1 MQVLRKLSLR
11 FKTVM
16 IAMTTSTLALAI
28 SGIFFTV
35 YDYRLAKQ
43 KTEEEFSVIAKI
55 LAERSTAALEFSD
68 VEQARENLT
77 ALQARSSVALG
88 CLYTND
94 DRLFAAFVRPS
105 YEQLECAEDWQTAR
119 ATHNDDYL
127 AISQIVTFDEAR
139 IGTLYLQAD
148 LGELREGLFLHA
160 ITSFFIVAFS
170 LFVTFLLA
178 VRLQSFVTIPIRRLQ
193 DTVIKIRQSDNYSL
207 RAEKTTEDELGDLV
221 DAFNGMVAKIEHD
234 NIALRESE
242 DRFRTLTASSPIGV
256 FQTDADGQY
265 MYVNTRWREITN
277 IFDIY
282 LTQEAWVK
290 SLHPEERFGVLTK
303 WKEAVSKGEEFR
315 LEYRLLRDDG
325 TEVNVICHAKP
336 LHDSAGLPSGYLGS
350 LSDISELKSVQS
362 QLEQLALYDPLTK
375 LANRHLF
382 RNRLEK
388 AIKNCHRSQAKLA
401 ILFLDI
407 DHFKKI
413 NDTMGHDQGDELLR
427 AIAHRLRFCTRPG
440 DTVARMGGDE
450 FTILVPEIQHA
461 HEADAIARK
470 VLDVL
475 KVPIRLTG
483 TEVIITTSIGIT
495 VGLDDADDANT
506 LLKNADLAMYRAK
519 AHGRDNYQFF
529 SNEMNV
535 ELTRQLAL
543 EGELRQA
550 LQQNQFQL
558 YFQPQIDLVNDR
570 LVGFEALLRWVHP
583 QKGFIPP
590 SEFIPVAEDSGLILP
605 LGEWVLRT
613 ACEHIRIFRERGLL
627 PENGHVAVNLSPR
640 QFHDPNLLTVI
651 RDLLQTTGIRSN
663 ELEIEITE
671 SLLMTNVENTIVTL
685 NELKE
690 LGIILA
696 IDDFGTGYS
705 SLNYLKRLPIHIL
718 KVDRS
723 FVMDIPN
730 DVDDM
735 EITAAVI
742 AMAHKLGLKV
752 VAEGVEQEAQAD
764 FLKDNLCDFVQGY
777 FYGKPMPVSAL
788 YDGISA
794 LKGGTEPP
802 PPDIVITG
810 R

>member
-1 MQVLRKLSLR
+1 MQVLRKLSIR
-11 FKTVM
+11 FKTIM

-28 SGIFFTV
+28 SGVFFTL
-35 YDYRLAKQ
+35 YDYKIAQ
-43 KTEEEFSVIAKI
+43 TKTEEELKVITRI
-55 LAERSTAALEFSD
+55 LADRSAAALAFGDE
-68 VEQARENLT
+68 EQARQNLA
-77 ALQARSSVALG
+77 ALQARSSVIIG
-88 CLYTND
+88 CLYDDN
-94 DRLFAAFVRPS
+94 DRLFAAFIRSSYDVR
-105 YEQLECAEDWQTAR
+105 ECQSLLPRKR
-119 ATHNDDYL
+119 AMRDNVDL
-127 AISQIVTFDEAR
+127 VIAQEVLLDENQV
-139 IGTLYLQAD
+139 GTLLVTSD
-148 LGELREGLFLHA
+148 LGDLRESMFLHF
-160 ITSFFIVAFS
+160 ITS
-170 LFVTFLLA
+170 LFVIGFSIFVSFLLA
-178 VRLQSFVTIPIRRLQ
+178 VRLQGFITQPIRHLQ

-207 RAEKTTEDELGDLV
+207 RAGKITEDELGDLV
-221 DAFNGMVAKIEHD
+221 DAFNGMVAKIEND

-242 DRFRTLTASSPIGV
+242 DRFRTLTASSPVGV
-256 FQTDADGQY
+256 FQTDNEGQY
-265 MYVNTRWREITN
+265 IYVNARWREITN
-277 IFDIY
+277 VYDIH
-282 LTQEAWVK
+282 LTQEAWIK
-290 SLHPEERFGVLTK
+290 SLHPEERFNVLTR
-303 WKEAVSKGEEFR
+303 WKEAVNKAEEFR
-315 LEYRLLRDDG
+315 MEYRLLRDDG

-336 LHDSAGLPSGYLGS
+336 LFDADGVVNGYLGS
-350 LSDISELKSVQS
+350 LSDITELKSVQS

-388 AIKNCHRSQAKLA
+388 AIRNCHRTQQKLA

-450 FTILVPEIQHA
+450 FTILVPEIQHS

-483 TEVIITTSIGIT
+483 NELIITTSIGIT
-495 VGLDDADDANT
+495 IGLDDAEDANT

-519 AHGRDNYQFF
+519 AQGRDNYQFF

-543 EGELRQA
+543 ESEIRQA
-550 LQQNQFQL
+550 LQHLQFQL
-558 YFQPQIDLVNDR
+558 YFQPQMDLRENR
-570 LVGFEALLRWVHP
+570 LIGYEALLRWMHP
-583 QKGFIPP
+583 KKGFIPP
-590 SEFIPVAEDSGLILP
+590 AEFIPVAEDSGLILP

-613 ACEHIRIFRERGLL
+613 AFEHIRLFTERGLL
-627 PENGHVAVNLSPR
+627 PEDGHVAVNLSPR
-640 QFHDPNLLTVI
+640 QFHDPNLITVI
-651 RDLLQTTGIRSN
+651 RDLLQTTGIKSHQL
-663 ELEIEITE
+663 ELEITE
-671 SLLMTNVENTIVTL
+671 SLLMDNIDSTILTL

-705 SLNYLKRLPIHIL
+705 SLNYLKRLPIHVL

-723 FVMDIPN
+723 FVMDIPQ
-730 DVDDM
+730 DKDDM

-742 AMAHKLGLKV
+742 AMAHKLGLQV
-752 VAEGVEQEAQAD
+752 VAEGVELEAQAV
-764 FLKDNLCDFVQGY
+764 FLLENNCDFVQGY
-777 FYGKPMPVSAL
+777 FYGKPQPLSAL
-788 YDGISA
+788 IENHQGKVS
-794 LKGGTEPP
+794 GQS
-802 PPDIVITG
+802 

>member
-1 MQVLRKLSLR
+1 MQLLRKLSIR
-11 FKTVM
+11 FKTIM

-28 SGIFFTV
+28 SGVFFTL
-35 YDYRLAKQ
+35 YDYKIAQ
-43 KTEEEFSVIAKI
+43 TKTEEELKVITRI
-55 LAERSTAALEFSD
+55 LADRSAAALAFGDE
-68 VEQARENLT
+68 EQARQNLA
-77 ALQARSSVALG
+77 ALQARSSVIIG
-88 CLYTND
+88 CLYDDN
-94 DRLFAAFVRPS
+94 DRLFAAFIRSSYDVR
-105 YEQLECAEDWQTAR
+105 ECQSLLPR
-119 ATHNDDYL
+119 KL
-127 AISQIVTFDEAR
+127 ALRDNVDLVIAQEVLLDENQV
-139 IGTLYLQAD
+139 GTLLVTSD
-148 LGELREGLFLHA
+148 LGDLRESMFLHF
-160 ITSFFIVAFS
+160 ITS
-170 LFVTFLLA
+170 LFVIGFSIFVSFLLA
-178 VRLQSFVTIPIRRLQ
+178 VRLQGFITQPIRHLQ

-207 RAEKTTEDELGDLV
+207 RAGKITEDELGDLV
-221 DAFNGMVAKIEHD
+221 DAFNGMVAKIEND

-242 DRFRTLTASSPIGV
+242 DRFRTLTASSPVGV
-256 FQTDADGQY
+256 FQTDNEGQY
-265 MYVNTRWREITN
+265 IYVNARWREITN
-277 IFDIY
+277 VYDIH
-282 LTQEAWVK
+282 LTQEAWIK
-290 SLHPEERFGVLTK
+290 SLHPEERFNVLTR
-303 WKEAVSKGEEFR
+303 WKEAVNKAEEFR
-315 LEYRLLRDDG
+315 MEYRLLRDDG

-336 LHDSAGLPSGYLGS
+336 LFDADGVVNGYLGS
-350 LSDISELKSVQS
+350 LSDITELKSVQS

-388 AIKNCHRSQAKLA
+388 AIRNCHRTQQKLA

-450 FTILVPEIQHA
+450 FTILVPEIQHS

-483 TEVIITTSIGIT
+483 NELIITTSIGIT
-495 VGLDDADDANT
+495 IGLDDAEDANT

-519 AHGRDNYQFF
+519 AQGRDNYQFF

-543 EGELRQA
+543 ESEIRQA
-550 LQQNQFQL
+550 LQQQQFQL
-558 YFQPQIDLVNDR
+558 YFQPQMDLRENR
-570 LVGFEALLRWVHP
+570 LIGYEALLRWMHP
-583 QKGFIPP
+583 KKGFIPP
-590 SEFIPVAEDSGLILP
+590 AEFIPVAEDSGLILP

-613 ACEHIRIFRERGLL
+613 AFEHIRLFTERGLL
-627 PENGHVAVNLSPR
+627 PEDGHVAVNLSPR
-640 QFHDPNLLTVI
+640 QFHDPNLITVI
-651 RDLLQTTGIRSN
+651 RDLLQTTGIKSHQL
-663 ELEIEITE
+663 ELEITE
-671 SLLMTNVENTIVTL
+671 SLLMDNIDSTILTL

-705 SLNYLKRLPIHIL
+705 SLNYLKRLPIHVL

-723 FVMDIPN
+723 FVMDIPQ
-730 DVDDM
+730 DKDDM

-742 AMAHKLGLKV
+742 AMAHKLGLQV
-752 VAEGVEQEAQAD
+752 VAEGVELEAQAA
-764 FLKDNLCDFVQGY
+764 FLLENNCDFVQGY
-777 FYGKPMPVSAL
+777 FYGKPQPLSAL
-788 YDGISA
+788 IENHQGKVS
-794 LKGGTEPP
+794 GQS
-802 PPDIVITG
+802 

>member
-1 MQVLRKLSLR
+1 
-11 FKTVM
+11 
-16 IAMTTSTLALAI
+16 
-28 SGIFFTV
+28 
-35 YDYRLAKQ
+35 
-43 KTEEEFSVIAKI
+43 
-55 LAERSTAALEFSD
+55 
-68 VEQARENLT
+68 
-77 ALQARSSVALG
+77 
-88 CLYTND
+88 
-94 DRLFAAFVRPS
+94 
-105 YEQLECAEDWQTAR
+105 
-119 ATHNDDYL
+119 
-127 AISQIVTFDEAR
+127 
-139 IGTLYLQAD
+139 
-148 LGELREGLFLHA
+148 
-160 ITSFFIVAFS
+160 
-170 LFVTFLLA
+170 
-178 VRLQSFVTIPIRRLQ
+178 
-193 DTVIKIRQSDNYSL
+193 
-207 RAEKTTEDELGDLV
+207 
-221 DAFNGMVAKIEHD
+221 
-234 NIALRESE
+234 
-242 DRFRTLTASSPIGV
+242 
-256 FQTDADGQY
+256 
-265 MYVNTRWREITN
+265 VNTRWREITN
-277 IFDIY
+277 IYDIH

-290 SLHPEERFGVLTK
+290 SLHPEERFNVLNK
-303 WKEAVSKGEEFR
+303 WKDAVGQGAEFR

-336 LHDSAGLPSGYLGS
+336 LHDSGGLVTGYLGS
-350 LSDISELKSVQS
+350 LSDISELKSVQN

-388 AIKNCHRSQAKLA
+388 AIRNCGRTQAKLA

-450 FTILVPEIQHA
+450 FTILVPEIQHVN
-461 HEADAIARK
+461 EADAIARK

-483 TEVIITTSIGIT
+483 VEVIITTSIGIT
-495 VGLDDADDANT
+495 IGLDDADDANT

-558 YFQPQIDLVNDR
+558 YFQPQIDLAENR
-570 LVGFEALLRWVHP
+570 LTGYEALLRWVHP

-605 LGEWVLRT
+605 IGEWVLRT
-613 ACEHIRIFRERGLL
+613 ACEHIRLFREQGIL

-651 RDLLQTTGIRSN
+651 RDLLQTTGIQSR

-671 SLLMTNVENTIVTL
+671 SLLMENVESTIITL
-685 NELKE
+685 NELKD

-723 FVMDIPN
+723 FVMDIPH
-730 DVDDM
+730 DEDDM

-752 VAEGVEQEAQAD
+752 VAEGVELAEQAE
-764 FLKDNLCDFVQGY
+764 FLKENHCDFVQGY
-777 FYGKPMPVSAL
+777 YYGKPMPVSAL
-788 YDGISA
+788 YENVKNLQLGQR
-794 LKGGTEPP
+794 GN
-802 PPDIVITG
+802 
-810 R
+810 

>member
-1 MQVLRKLSLR
+1 MFSMRKLSLR

-16 IAMTTSTLALAI
+16 IAMATSTLALAI
-28 SGIFFTV
+28 SGIFFSL
-35 YDYRLAKQ
+35 YDYRLAKI

-55 LAERSTAALEFSD
+55 LADRSTAALEFAD
-68 VEQARENLT
+68 EEQAKENLN
-77 ALQARSSVALG
+77 ALQARTSVVLG
-88 CLYTND
+88 CLYTED
-94 DRLFAAFVRPS
+94 DKLFASFNRPS
-105 YEQLECAEDWQTAR
+105 YSQLDCPGELVSSGEQT
-119 ATHNDDYL
+119 DDQYL
-127 AISQIVTFDEAR
+127 AVTQVVTLDEAR
-139 IGTLYLQAD
+139 IGTLYMLADMGDLQ
-148 LGELREGLFLHA
+148 ETMFLHL
-160 ITSFFIVAFS
+160 ITSFFIISFS
-170 LFVTFLLA
+170 LFITFLLA

-221 DAFNGMVAKIEHD
+221 DAFNGMVAKIERD

-242 DRFRTLTASSPIGV
+242 DRFRTLTASSPVGV
-256 FQTDADGQY
+256 FQTDSEGQY

-277 IFDIY
+277 IYDIH

-290 SLHPEERFGVLTK
+290 SLHPEERFNVLNK
-303 WKEAVSKGEEFR
+303 WKDAVGQGAEFR

-336 LHDSAGLPSGYLGS
+336 LHDSGGLVTGYLGS
-350 LSDISELKSVQS
+350 LSDISELKSVQN

-388 AIKNCHRSQAKLA
+388 AIRNCGRTQAKLA

-450 FTILVPEIQHA
+450 FTILVPEIQHVN
-461 HEADAIARK
+461 EADAIARK

-483 TEVIITTSIGIT
+483 VEVIITTSIGIT
-495 VGLDDADDANT
+495 IGLDDADDANT

-558 YFQPQIDLVNDR
+558 YFQPQIDLAENR
-570 LVGFEALLRWVHP
+570 LTGYEALLRWVHP

-605 LGEWVLRT
+605 IGEWVLRT
-613 ACEHIRIFRERGLL
+613 ACEHIRLFREQGIL

-651 RDLLQTTGIRSN
+651 RDLLQTTGIQSR

-671 SLLMTNVENTIVTL
+671 SLLMENVESTIITL
-685 NELKE
+685 NELKD

-723 FVMDIPN
+723 FVMDIPH
-730 DVDDM
+730 DEDDM

-752 VAEGVEQEAQAD
+752 VAEGVELAEQAE
-764 FLKDNLCDFVQGY
+764 FLKENHCDFVQGY
-777 FYGKPMPVSAL
+777 YYGKPMPVSAL
-788 YDGISA
+788 YENVKNLQLGQR
-794 LKGGTEPP
+794 GN
-802 PPDIVITG
+802 
-810 R
+810 